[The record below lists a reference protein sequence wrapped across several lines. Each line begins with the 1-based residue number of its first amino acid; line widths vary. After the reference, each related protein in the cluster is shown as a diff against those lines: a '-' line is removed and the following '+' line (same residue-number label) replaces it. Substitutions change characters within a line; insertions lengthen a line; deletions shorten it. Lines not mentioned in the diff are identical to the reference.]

1 MLTRG
6 LLLRAGALLCLGL
19 AAMAPAGA
27 TAAEQITYLLPASP
41 ALPAF
46 GPWQVAKARGY
57 YEHEGLDVT
66 FQGARGGVDVAKQ
79 IGKGEVLVGGGVG
92 DTTMIVR
99 PAGYAVKA
107 VAIIGGKSLMQLVVH
122 ANKGVEGPRDLR
134 GRIVSTMAY
143 HDTAFYTL
151 LGMLA
156 KVGVSRSDLQIEA
169 AGRDGVW
176 KLFTAGSSVGMASIP
191 DWIALAEGEGVKLMV
206 IPADDYF
213 KGMAQAVLV
222 SDETIR
228 RRPELVQ
235 KLVRATLKGMA
246 DIMEDPGGCAK
257 DFVKAVPDY
266 AEKLAYITR
275 VFELYNKY
283 VYPGQKVLG
292 EIDPARLAAVQEFY
306 NDSGIIRTRVP
317 VEDLY
322 TNRFVRAGP

>member
-6 LLLRAGALLCLGL
+6 LLLRAGALLCLSL
-19 AAMAPAGA
+19 AAMVPAGA

-41 ALPAF
+41 TLPAF

-57 YEHEGLDVT
+57 FEKEGLNVT
-66 FQGARGGVDVAKQ
+66 FQAAKGGVDVAKQ

-99 PAGYAVKA
+99 PAGYPVKA
-107 VAIIGGKSLMQLVVH
+107 VAMVGGRSLMQLVVH
-122 ANKGVEGPRDLR
+122 ADKGVEGPRDLK

-191 DWIALAEGEGVKLMV
+191 DWIALAEGEGVKLVV

-235 KLVRATLKGMA
+235 KLVRATLRGMA
-246 DIMEDPGGCAK
+246 DIMQDPDGCAK

-292 EIDPARLAAVQEFY
+292 EIDPARLAAVQDFY
-306 NDSGIIRTRVP
+306 NDSGIIRTRLP
-317 VEDLY
+317 VEELY